1 MGRRLRVNGILVTI
15 MRTSSPVTV
24 PIARSGL
31 ISIWGVVKHRGRRSG
46 TMHSTPIALRTTAD
60 GFVLP
65 LPWGEGTDWCRNV
78 RAAGGGVIVWRGA
91 EYEVTK
97 PEIIGVADALPA
109 FNAVLRPIVRLT
121 GIKKFLRVRRV
132 VRAQDVSPVIERT
145 A

>member
-1 MGRRLRVNGILVTI
+1 MNGILVAI

-24 PIARSGL
+24 PIARTGL

-46 TMHSTPIALRTTAD
+46 TMHSTPIALRPTAD

-97 PEIIGVADALPA
+97 PEIIDVADAMPA
-109 FNAVLRPIVRLT
+109 FDAFMRPIVRLT
-121 GIKKFLRVRRV
+121 GIKKFLRVRRAV
-132 VRAQDVSPVIERT
+132 GAEDARPLIERT

>member
-1 MGRRLRVNGILVTI
+1 MNGILVAI

-24 PIARSGL
+24 PIARTGL

-46 TMHSTPIALRTTAD
+46 TMHSTPIALRPTAD

-78 RAAGGGVIVWRGA
+78 RAAGGGVIVWRGT
-91 EYEVTK
+91 EYDVTK
-97 PEIIGVADALPA
+97 PDIIDVADALPA

-121 GIKKFLRVRRV
+121 GIKKFLRVRRAV
-132 VRAQDVSPVIERT
+132 VAQPDSSVIERT